1 MFHPFS
7 YLLVLHGER
16 DLSYC
21 PGKQGGDDQGSVLLG
36 ALESGGLLLSV
47 RDNESTLVVEVG
59 DPSIVQGG
67 DEKPE
72 AVIVEADI
80 GGSSA
85 VDAVGSPSVIGGQ
98 PPIRQALVAIG
109 KCTQK
114 AAVCRGQTT
123 DSP

>member
-1 MFHPFS
+1 MYGS
-7 YLLVLHGER
+7 GVSNHGVR
-16 DLSYC
+16 
-21 PGKQGGDDQGSVLLG
+21 LG
-36 ALESGGLLLSV
+36 A
-47 RDNESTLVVEVG
+47 
-59 DPSIVQGG
+59 PMGG